1 MTHLTKA
8 QLLAAAPATA
18 PRTDA
23 ESGKLLDTFEWV
35 RAMRPLGMLPV
46 FAVQG
51 TPHGDATEARP
62 EDGRHLVVVS
72 RDIDIAV
79 TPAHFLLNSHT
90 KDRRSLLGVGVWN
103 GHDFLIA
110 ASLPVQRWR
119 GVATPTRRL
128 AEFTASG
135 NRAVL
140 CGRLMDWRPS
150 PATVRS
156 FVADVVPHAYEKG
169 QNLPASDVLAD
180 GLGGSMLDVCFGLMG
195 KFRAGNVP
203 SARRGRRNVKAM
215 KRPDALFR
223 AAKAVLARACVVG
236 QRMGTVPRSVSLTP

>member
-23 ESGKLLDTFEWV
+23 ESGKLLDTSEWV
-35 RAMRPLGMLPV
+35 RIMRSRGMQPV
-46 FAVQG
+46 YAIQG
-51 TPHGDATEARP
+51 TPHGDAEEARP
-62 EDGRHLVVVS
+62 EDGRHLVVIT
-72 RDIDIAV
+72 DGTANK
-79 TPAHFLLNSHT
+79 AFALLNSHT
-90 KDRRSLLGVGVWN
+90 KDRRCLLGVGVWN
-103 GHDFLIA
+103 GSDFLIG
-110 ASLPVQRWR
+110 ASLPLQRWR
-119 GVATPTRRL
+119 GWSDRMERLGLRRP
-128 AEFTASG
+128 EI
-135 NRAVL
+135 AVL
-140 CGRLMDWRPS
+140 CARLADWRPS

-169 QNLPASDVLAD
+169 QNLPASDVLAE

-195 KFRAGNVP
+195 KFRAGNAP

-223 AAKAVLARACVVG
+223 AAKAVLGRACVVG
-236 QRMGTVPRSVSLTP
+236 QRMGTVPRSVDLAP

>member
-1 MTHLTKA
+1 MTYLTKA

-23 ESGKLLDTFEWV
+23 ASAKLLDTSEWV
-35 RAMRPLGMLPV
+35 RAMRTLGMLPV

-62 EDGRHLVVVS
+62 EDGRHLVVITDGS
-72 RDIDIAV
+72 ANK
-79 TPAHFLLNSHT
+79 AFALLNSHT
-90 KDRRSLLGVGVWN
+90 KDRRCLMGVGVWN
-103 GHDFLIA
+103 GSDFLIG
-110 ASLPVQRWR
+110 ASLPLQRWR
-119 GVATPTRRL
+119 GWSDRQERLSLRRP
-128 AEFTASG
+128 EI
-135 NRAVL
+135 AVL
-140 CGRLMDWRPS
+140 CARLADWRPS
-150 PATVRS
+150 PATIRS
-156 FVADVVPHAYEKG
+156 FVADVVPHAYERG

-180 GLGGSMLDVCFGLMG
+180 GLGGTMLEVCFGLMG
-195 KFRAGNVP
+195 KFKAGNAP

-223 AAKAVLARACVVG
+223 AAKAVLGRACVVG

>member
-1 MTHLTKA
+1 MTYLTKA

-23 ESGKLLDTFEWV
+23 ETGKLLDTSEWV

-62 EDGRHLVVVS
+62 EDGRHLVVITDGS
-72 RDIDIAV
+72 ANK
-79 TPAHFLLNSHT
+79 AFMLLNSHT
-90 KDRRSLLGVGVWN
+90 KDRRCLMGVGVWN
-103 GHDFLIA
+103 GSDFLIG
-110 ASLPVQRWR
+110 ASLPLQRWR
-119 GVATPTRRL
+119 GWSDRQNRLGLRRP
-128 AEFTASG
+128 EI
-135 NRAVL
+135 AVL
-140 CGRLMDWRPS
+140 CARLADWRPS
-150 PATVRS
+150 PATIRS
-156 FVADVVPHAYEKG
+156 FVADVIPHAYERG

-195 KFRAGNVP
+195 RFRAGNVA

-223 AAKAVLARACVVG
+223 AAKAVLTRACVVG
-236 QRMGTVPRSVSLTP
+236 QRMGTVPRSVNLTP